1 MFAKVDDTRFN
12 LYVFGQPAPAAD
24 SLPLG
29 DLLRVHVIAGDP
41 VNDAEL
47 DRAGIPRPSFYLV
60 RPDGYIGL
68 CGTDLAADDLKRY
81 MTLRLVTR
89 EQPPARRMSESRSS
103 TPPPP

>member
-1 MFAKVDDTRFN
+1 MFARVDDTQLN
-12 LYVFGQPAPAAD
+12 LYVFGQPAPAVE

-29 DLLRVHVIAGDP
+29 DLLRVHVIPNDP
-41 VNDAEL
+41 LNEAEL

-68 CGTDLAADDLKRY
+68 CGTDLVEDDLKRY

-89 EQPPARRMSESRSS
+89 EPPARRMSESRSTAAS
-103 TPPPP
+103 